1 MTFARTPANRP
12 APLTGI
18 VVFLLIAVIGL
29 FYVKWFPYYN
39 RAFVAQSHHSIG
51 HSILMGDA
59 AQAPTPSF
67 QSALDYAWAYGKAIW
82 QAMVLGL
89 LLGSAVQELLPRR
102 WIANVL
108 GKTRFGSV
116 AAGGL
121 LSIPGMMCTCCAAPV
136 VVGLRKSDA
145 SVGAALAFWL
155 GNTILN
161 PATLVFM
168 GFVLG
173 WQWTGLRLGLGLV
186 MVFGMGY
193 WVNRA
198 VRPEEAQIATAQL
211 DLSLADPGQAPSFSR
226 WLKKLASMTVRLIP
240 EYVVLVLL
248 LGAARAWLFP
258 HISPAIGNQLGWIVA
273 MAIAGTVF
281 VIPTAGEVPIIQ
293 AMLTLGMGVGP
304 AGALLMTLAPISLPS
319 LVMTRA
325 AFPPRVIAGIVGA
338 VVAIG
343 IVSGLLAIALGFWS
357 GGAGHTADFVPHR
370 LERGGIEAVI
380 AT

>member
-12 APLTGI
+12 APLTGVI
-18 VVFLLIAVIGL
+18 VFLLIAVIGL

-59 AQAPTPSF
+59 AQAPAPSF

-108 GKTRFGSV
+108 GRTRFGSV

-136 VVGLRKSDA
+136 VVGLRKSHA

-161 PATLVFM
+161 PATLIFM

-173 WQWTGLRLGLGLV
+173 WQWTGLRLGLGLM

-193 WVNRA
+193 WANRA
-198 VRPEEAQIATAQL
+198 VRPEEAQIAKAQL
-211 DLSLADPGQAPSFSR
+211 DLSLADPDQAPSFSR
-226 WLKKLASMTVRLIP
+226 WLKKLGSMTVRLIP
-240 EYVVLVLL
+240 EYVILVLL

-258 HISPAIGNQLGWIVA
+258 HIGPAIGNQLGWIVA
-273 MAIAGTVF
+273 MAIVGAVF

-293 AMLTLGMGVGP
+293 AMLALGMGVGP

-319 LVMTRA
+319 LVMTRK
-325 AFPPRVIAGIVGA
+325 AFPPRVIAG
-338 VVAIG
+338 VVAAVIAIG
-343 IVSGLLAIALGFWS
+343 VVSGLLAIALGF
-357 GGAGHTADFVPHR
+357 
-370 LERGGIEAVI
+370 
-380 AT
+380 